1 MNATPTVYVQLFYV
15 CVVIC
20 SPCFFDLF
28 GFFSHLIFT
37 RYCRTHLYW
46 HIRGSLDLSEGLKD
60 EDHAYLMTLVRDPD
74 PAVAWATVLAI
85 GLDDV
90 IGHAMELSEGRGG
103 GGRDRRSGM
112 QDAALLLYA
121 CTMLSKFGGSLSKE
135 REVEILMK
143 MDNVLDAAEME
154 EDGEGEGG
162 GAGGGKESGGE
173 DGQQDD
179 KATGGGRGAIRPL
192 TDPYVKLVR
201 QNCLSRLIAMNIARV
216 DAQKRYVQ
224 KRLWKRAWDGRAREI
239 ERERARERGT
249 YI

>member
-1 MNATPTVYVQLFYV
+1 
-15 CVVIC
+15 
-20 SPCFFDLF
+20 
-28 GFFSHLIFT
+28 
-37 RYCRTHLYW
+37 
-46 HIRGSLDLSEGLKD
+46 
-60 EDHAYLMTLVRDPD
+60 MTLVRDPD

-90 IGHAMELSEGRGG
+90 IGHAMELSEGGRGV

-135 REVEILMK
+135 REMEILMK

-154 EDGEGEGG
+154 EGGEGEGE
-162 GAGGGKESGGE
+162 GAGGGKFSGRE

-179 KATGGGRGAIRPL
+179 KATGGGRSAIRPL
-192 TDPYVKLVR
+192 ADPYVKLVR

-216 DAQKRYVQ
+216 DTQKRYVQ
-224 KRLWKRAWDGRAREI
+224 KRQRKKAWDRRS
-239 ERERARERGT
+239 
-249 YI
+249 